1 MPEPK
6 GQKLFVNLGASQTRR
21 RLKGFGH
28 GVRQVQTAGRNRATI
43 IHTATGRH
51 LQELEARFADV
62 GFSYSETEL
71 GQPIDN
77 LPGLGPTTAAWLREA
92 GIRTITDLERLG
104 PVVAYKLV
112 KQKQP
117 RATLNL
123 LWGLEA
129 GLLGKDWRELTEQEK
144 IRLRHALESGEM

>member
-1 MPEPK
+1 MPDPK

-28 GVRQVQTAGRNRATI
+28 GVRQVQSAGRSRATI
-43 IHTATGRH
+43 IHTATGQH
-51 LQELEARFADV
+51 LTELEGKFADV
-62 GFSYSETEL
+62 GFSRNETDL

-77 LPGLGPTTAAWLREA
+77 LPGLGPTSAAWLREA

-104 PVVAYKLV
+104 PVVAYQLV

-129 GLLGKDWRELTEQEK
+129 GLLGKGWQELTEQEK
-144 IRLRHALESGEM
+144 MRLQSELENG